1 MNVAVVAV
9 WRKRPDEVLERFSLR
24 HTHELTEL
32 ARKCRRWASD
42 NMPALQ
48 AADPEIP
55 EGLSDRAA
63 DNVRILLAIADVA
76 RGRWPE
82 RARRAVEICCME
94 SNESEDETAI
104 IRDICIVFTQHEATK
119 LRSADLVKELGGL
132 GERRYRNMT
141 PNALARRLDL
151 FEIRPQ
157 VIRLGNQTPRGYERS
172 QFDDAIER
180 YQINLDDA
188 VTIIP
193 RSIAT
198 AATSPTA
205 ARHVSEFMTVLP
217 VSEAIFH
224 TAERLTREEARA
236 QAVAVETE
244 ARLSPPPRRSA
255 ESV

>member
-1 MNVAVVAV
+1 
-9 WRKRPDEVLERFSLR
+9 
-24 HTHELTEL
+24 
-32 ARKCRRWASD
+32 
-42 NMPALQ
+42 
-48 AADPEIP
+48 
-55 EGLSDRAA
+55 
-63 DNVRILLAIADVA
+63 
-76 RGRWPE
+76 
-82 RARRAVEICCME
+82 
-94 SNESEDETAI
+94 
-104 IRDICIVFTQHEATK
+104 
-119 LRSADLVKELGGL
+119 
-132 GERRYRNMT
+132 MT

-188 VTIIP
+188 VTTIP

-236 QAVAVETE
+236 QADAVETE
-244 ARLSPPPRRSA
+244 VRLSPPPRRSA